1 MMSRRL
7 SGKCVVRLVLD
18 TNILVSSLIRKH
30 TPPYLLYYAWRQQ
43 RFDLL
48 TSAHQLSEIED
59 VLARP
64 RLQKYVFQ
72 EQSQEIIRGLRT
84 EAEQVNA
91 DRIEAA
97 YSPDPDDNRIL
108 AIAIAGRADSV
119 VSGDRAQALT
129 GWNRWDDTTL
139 EISLHDDLVK
149 ARNAYYSDWELQE
162 PQEAL
167 IKR

>member
-1 MMSRRL
+1 MSRKP

-30 TPPYLLYYAWRQQ
+30 TPPYLLYRAWRQQ

-48 TSAHQLSEIED
+48 TSPHQLSEIED

-64 RLQKYVFQ
+64 RLQKYVSQQ
-72 EQSQEIIRGLRT
+72 ESQEIVRGLRT
-84 EAEQVNA
+84 EAEQVDA

-108 AIAIAGRADSV
+108 AIAIAGQADYV
-119 VSGDRAQALT
+119 VSGDRADMLSLEEVEGIPIITARQAVDILHLT
-129 GWNRWDDTTL
+129 PD
-139 EISLHDDLVK
+139 
-149 ARNAYYSDWELQE
+149 
-162 PQEAL
+162 
-167 IKR
+167 